1 MTKLSH
7 LVILAIAAVPA
18 SAGAAVMT
26 MGGGYAASCYQFA
39 EGRDATLRAV
49 DVCNRALSEQALA
62 PDDRVATLVNR
73 GILLLRRADVKSANA
88 DFDEALRMEP
98 RQAEAW
104 LNKAVAH
111 ARFGKSTDAMPMVAK
126 ALEYGT
132 RKPALAYFVRAM
144 ANEDSGNIAAAY
156 HDLQRA
162 RQLDP
167 KWSEPRIELQRFQVR
182 SGG

>member
-7 LVILAIAAVPA
+7 VVVLAVAALPM
-18 SAGAAVMT
+18 SAGAAVISV
-26 MGGGYAASCYQFA
+26 GNGYAISCFNAA
-39 EGRDATLRAV
+39 EGQNATPRSV
-49 DVCNRALSEQALA
+49 DDCNHALAEQALA
-62 PDDRVATLVNR
+62 PDERVATLVNR
-73 GILLLRRADVKSANA
+73 GILLLRRQKVKAANA
-88 DFDEALRMEP
+88 DFDAALQMDP
-98 RQAEAW
+98 RQPEAW

-111 ARFGKSTDAMPMVAK
+111 ARFGKSTDAFPLVAK

-162 RQLDP
+162 QQLDP
-167 KWSEPRIELQRFQVR
+167 KWDEPRIELQRFQVR
-182 SGG
+182 GG